1 MKGFVFLF
9 LGSAKSLTSRTKDR
23 RQKQATVQNSLLR
36 AVKSTSFQPRTTMKA
51 MKELLTICHRD
62 NLVQESGP
70 SSVGN
75 DTEKVKKANARDKVL
90 LRMPGI

>member
-1 MKGFVFLF
+1 
-9 LGSAKSLTSRTKDR
+9 
-23 RQKQATVQNSLLR
+23 
-36 AVKSTSFQPRTTMKA
+36 MKA
-51 MKELLTICHRD
+51 MAALLTICHRD

-90 LRMPGI
+90 LRMPGIKEYIKS

>member
-1 MKGFVFLF
+1 
-9 LGSAKSLTSRTKDR
+9 
-23 RQKQATVQNSLLR
+23 
-36 AVKSTSFQPRTTMKA
+36 MKA
-51 MKELLTICHRD
+51 MAELLTICHRD

-90 LRMPGI
+90 LRMPGIKNTVDYDDCYYVKGLVILVYLGLTVNIPKIRSKQGRK

>member
-1 MKGFVFLF
+1 
-9 LGSAKSLTSRTKDR
+9 
-23 RQKQATVQNSLLR
+23 
-36 AVKSTSFQPRTTMKA
+36 MKA
-51 MKELLTICHRD
+51 MAALLTICHRD

-90 LRMPGI
+90 LRMPGIKKICYYAKGLVILVYLGLTGNIPQIRNNIMQVGSKS

>member
-1 MKGFVFLF
+1 MDDSDKVSITKLLCCYAHFP
-9 LGSAKSLTSRTKDR
+9 SL
-23 RQKQATVQNSLLR
+23 QKPL
-36 AVKSTSFQPRTTMKA
+36 KCTMLA
-51 MKELLTICHRD
+51 LLTICHRD

-90 LRMPGI
+90 LRMPGIKEYIKS

>member
-1 MKGFVFLF
+1 M
-9 LGSAKSLTSRTKDR
+9 A
-23 RQKQATVQNSLLR
+23 
-36 AVKSTSFQPRTTMKA
+36 
-51 MKELLTICHRD
+51 ELLTICHRD

-90 LRMPGI
+90 LRMPVIKNIAEYRDYYYKSFLTGQDWTPEFPERFGPDVMSGRALA

>member
-1 MKGFVFLF
+1 
-9 LGSAKSLTSRTKDR
+9 
-23 RQKQATVQNSLLR
+23 
-36 AVKSTSFQPRTTMKA
+36 MKA

-75 DTEKVKKANARDKVL
+75 DTENVKKANARDKVL
-90 LRMPGI
+90 LRMPGIKKYSRI